1 MDTIA
6 FEYGFLWIIVLMIF
20 FAFLIGI
27 HKMLQVIV
35 ATTCTTL
42 ITLWWSWS
50 LSFMSYSIAQQ
61 GTLQIFGF
69 WSNDIV
75 SFISSAELTTSLL
88 IFVGLLIYTI
98 QYSTSSIVMSSG
110 LLQSKLLQFV
120 LSPLA
125 IFSMIISLTVAVLGI
140 DVFSLS
146 FLTSV
151 LENFWSQ
158 SIIYKYIQYLPLG
171 ILLQGLITLLLV
183 FQKEKKIEISYDDI

>member
-1 MDTIA
+1 
-6 FEYGFLWIIVLMIF
+6 
-20 FAFLIGI
+20 
-27 HKMLQVIV
+27 MLQVIV

-75 SFISSAELTTSLL
+75 SFISFFFFFTSLL
-88 IFVGLLIYTI
+88 IFVGFLIYII
-98 QYSTSSIVMSSG
+98 QYFTSSIVMSSG

-151 LENFWSQ
+151 LGNFWSQ